1 MIIYSTLEI
10 KPAFADSNEPT
21 VTKIVETHIPD
32 QPVKVGDIFVS
43 QWGYDANLVDFYKV
57 IKTTATTVTVVEI
70 QSVSLNTGDRYQG
83 GNHVTCGTEPVME
96 REFGD
101 YNAELGTRPII
112 SETPKIMRRK
122 LKTRYSGEPSFKVG
136 DYATA
141 RLWDGKPVLEYN
153 NH

>member
-1 MIIYSTLEI
+1 MTT
-10 KPAFADSNEPT
+10 AT
-21 VTKIVETHIPD
+21 QTQT
-32 QPVKVGDIFVS
+32 VKVGDIFVS

-70 QSVSLNTGDRYQG
+70 QSVSLNTGNRYEG

-96 REFGD
+96 RVWGEYD
-101 YNAELGTRPII
+101 PTLNKRVLL

-122 LKTRYSGEPSFKVG
+122 LQTRYSGEPSFKAG
-136 DYATA
+136 DYANA
-141 RLWDGKPVLEYN
+141 RLWDGQPVLEYN

>member
-1 MIIYSTLEI
+1 MITTLE
-10 KPAFADSNEPT
+10 T
-21 VTKIVETHIPD
+21 QT
-32 QPVKVGDIFVS
+32 VKVGDIFVS
-43 QWGYDANLVDFYKV
+43 QWGYDANLVDFFKV

-70 QSVSLNTGDRYQG
+70 QSLSLHTGNRYEG

-101 YNAELGTRPII
+101 YDPITDKRALL

-122 LKTRYSGEPSFKVG
+122 LQTRYSGEPSFKVHE
-136 DYATA
+136 YATA